1 VWGIDTAMMVPSF
14 ARGMGVITGVLAAL
28 PLVDLDPRT
37 GLALPPQGLTAQP
50 TFCPGMPNTTLM
62 RVTGTDLVAWGKA
75 FWRVTAVDGLNW
87 PTAVEPLDK
96 DRVTA
101 EDGAWLVD
109 GVKAP
114 TKGAGRII
122 AFETGA
128 PGALDH
134 GWQTLATALA
144 LETAARNYAD
154 SPMPSVVLQSQG
166 LDLDEDEAEE
176 LLGKW
181 SWSRRRKS
189 TAYLNSQV
197 KAEPI
202 GFSATELQLVE
213 ARQHAAIEVARII
226 NLDSYWVGAQAA
238 GSSVTY
244 TNEQDRRAAL
254 LDFTIMPLARVIEQR
269 LSMADVSGGN
279 RELRF
284 STMGFLR
291 ANLAERVAA
300 LTAYVTA
307 GIMTIDEARA
317 IEPLVQIGDTPQ

>member
-1 VWGIDTAMMVPSF
+1 
-14 ARGMGVITGVLAAL
+14 
-28 PLVDLDPRT
+28 
-37 GLALPPQGLTAQP
+37 
-50 TFCPGMPNTTLM
+50 
-62 RVTGTDLVAWGKA
+62 
-75 FWRVTAVDGLNW
+75 VDGKRC
-87 PTAVEPLDK
+87 PT
-96 DRVTA
+96 T
-101 EDGAWLVD
+101 GS
-109 GVKAP
+109 
-114 TKGAGRII
+114 GRLI

-134 GWQTLATALA
+134 GAQTISTALA

-154 SPMPSVVLQSQG
+154 SPTPAVVLQSQG

-181 SWSRRRKS
+181 AWSRRRKS

-202 GFSATELQLVE
+202 GFSSQELQLVE
-213 ARQHAAIEVARII
+213 GRQHMAIEVARVL

-254 LDFTIMPLARVIEQR
+254 LDFTIMPIARVMEQR